1 MFCWFLFSNSLSRLA
16 RTAEENTM
24 SQEVLSIKSD
34 PPKVVAKSCW
44 EIQRDGGGRGG
55 GSHSSGQTN
64 NKQDHNIFIYFHN
77 YSLLHTTARHG
88 CRQMI
93 QIKSSANSGQDKV
106 PNLIRQQNAR
116 IAVKLLRSNCSRADL
131 T

>member
-44 EIQRDGGGRGG
+44 EIQRDGGREVGVTV
-55 GSHSSGQTN
+55 GQTN
-64 NKQDHNIFIYFHN
+64 NKQDHNIFIFLHK
-77 YSLLHTTARHG
+77 YSPLHCTAAG
-88 CRQMI
+88 
-93 QIKSSANSGQDKV
+93 
-106 PNLIRQQNAR
+106 
-116 IAVKLLRSNCSRADL
+116 
-131 T
+131 